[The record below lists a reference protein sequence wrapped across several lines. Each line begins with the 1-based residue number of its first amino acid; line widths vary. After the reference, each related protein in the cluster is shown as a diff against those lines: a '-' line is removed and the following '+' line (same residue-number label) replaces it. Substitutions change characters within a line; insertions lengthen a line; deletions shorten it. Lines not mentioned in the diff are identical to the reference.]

1 MQKIVSRVIA
11 VVAITVLSWTGAISL
26 MGSRPSANSI
36 DLRTYIDTFS
46 SIDSLVTADSLQ
58 VADSMRL
65 DSLGVRDSLGAIDSL
80 VSVDSLQTA
89 DSLTVT
95 DSLITIDS
103 LAGID
108 SLVALDSLTLDS
120 LARADSIAR
129 EDSLNRKYN
138 EKLRRRQIRD
148 SIKAVKDS
156 IRWAK
161 PRVLYTSYIPDSVYY
176 ERIITWNAP
185 SYENKFNRQQV
196 DTTYNDWYSEYP
208 YYWEDVDVVNLG
220 TVGSATMNMDF
231 HKRRN
236 LDIFK
241 PYAPYLVWSYTPET
255 LPMYNTKT
263 PYTELAYWGTLFTYK
278 DKEELNIHFLHTQ
291 NITPEL
297 NFALMIDRWAAAG
310 RLTNEATQNNNVHL
324 SANYVGENY
333 VANAGFIHQNISRQE
348 NGGVS
353 DPSFVRDTVVDA
365 KTIPVYLSNA
375 NNKLSRNTVF
385 INHSYNVSLKRDRN
399 RGMTDTTDVA
409 LPGDSLFMDTPADS
423 LSFDRNRPVS
433 DEFRG
438 SADSANVLNPA
449 AGEFQ
454 DPKSRGRGGR
464 GDAAQGGRPQRS
476 ESRDTL
482 SQGDKSQSQGLRG
495 RGEKAQDIQGGRPQE
510 SESRDTLL
518 RSGQT
523 QESQVD
529 RLKENQSQ
537 SSSNGRSQE
546 AQSRDT
552 LSRSGQPQ
560 DSQGGR
566 PQGNQSQATQGGR
579 PQDAQG
585 GKPQGQGGSMTPPQG
600 QGSSQMPPQGGG
612 MQGMTPGM
620 NPGGQQKGGNQKT
633 LPPGEIDSV
642 ALAALKSLGEGP
654 MLKFGHIGE
663 LSRYYRLY
671 TDNIGTGNQ
680 QERDFY
686 NNQFYIN
693 PQVSADSTRVRSIEN
708 KVYVSFQPVSRDAV
722 LAQITGGVGHQWNS
736 IYMFSP
742 ETFLAGNRNVHQNNM
757 YVYATAGGKYRKYL
771 DWNAMARYD
780 FLGYT
785 QNDLLI
791 DGNIGVSFY
800 PFADKSEPI
809 TLRGSFHTS
818 LKEPDWFSQHYYS
831 NHYVWENNFGKT
843 STTTIKANLEI
854 PKWNMDAG
862 FAYSLINNHL
872 YNDTLGYVRQNEGL
886 VNVMS
891 AYLRKDFKLWLFH
904 LDNRVLFQYS
914 SDQNVLPLPMLT
926 LHLRWYL
933 QFTAVKNVLDIQIGA
948 DATFNTKYYAPAYNP
963 ALGTFQSQNDE
974 LIGNNPY
981 IDVFVNLQWK
991 RASIFLKVVNVGQ
1004 GWPNHDT
1011 FSAYRYIKPVR
1022 TFKIGIHWPFYIK

>member
-1 MQKIVSRVIA
+1 MQKKFSRVIA
-11 VVAITVLSWTGAISL
+11 VAVITLLSWTGAVSL
-26 MGSRPSANSI
+26 MGSRPSGASINLSSYIERDTSVVRNSSDVRDSIPGRDSLQMRDSLTQI
-36 DLRTYIDTFS
+36 DSLKLRDSLSVSDSLMAVDSLTAVDSLVAADSLAVVDSLVATDS
-46 SIDSLVTADSLQ
+46 LVALDSLTSIDSLV
-58 VADSMRL
+58 V
-65 DSLGVRDSLGAIDSL
+65 
-80 VSVDSLQTA
+80 
-89 DSLTVT
+89 
-95 DSLITIDS
+95 
-103 LAGID
+103 
-108 SLVALDSLTLDS
+108 LDSLTLDS

-129 EDSLNRKYN
+129 EDSLNRTYN
-138 EKLRRRQIRD
+138 ERVRRRMIRD
-148 SIKAVKDS
+148 SIKAVRDS

-176 ERIITWNAP
+176 ERIIMWNATP
-185 SYENKFNRQQV
+185 YDNKFNRQQV

-231 HKRRN
+231 HRRRN
-236 LDIFK
+236 FDIFK

-255 LPMYNTKT
+255 LPMYNTKS

-291 NITPEL
+291 NITPEF
-297 NFALMIDRWAAAG
+297 NFALMVDRWAAAG
-310 RLTNEATQNNNVHL
+310 RLTNEATYNNNVHL

-333 VANAGFIHQNISRQE
+333 VANVGFIHQNINRQE

-385 INHSYNVSLKRDRN
+385 LNHSYSVSLKRDKN
-399 RGMTDTTDVA
+399 KGMTDTTDMA
-409 LPGDSLFMDTPADS
+409 LPGDSLFASTPDDS
-423 LSFDRNRPVS
+423 LSVGRDFNSLGGKGREGGQDPQTMGGRNR
-433 DEFRG
+433 DR
-438 SADSANVLNPA
+438 DS
-449 AGEFQ
+449 Q
-454 DPKSRGRGGR
+454 DMNAQRDSLMGQRGGE
-464 GDAAQGGRPQRS
+464 RP
-476 ESRDTL
+476 
-482 SQGDKSQSQGLRG
+482 
-495 RGEKAQDIQGGRPQE
+495 
-510 SESRDTLL
+510 
-518 RSGQT
+518 
-523 QESQVD
+523 
-529 RLKENQSQ
+529 
-537 SSSNGRSQE
+537 
-546 AQSRDT
+546 
-552 LSRSGQPQ
+552 
-560 DSQGGR
+560 
-566 PQGNQSQATQGGR
+566 PQGVATDASVPPKGQGVPQGQSG
-579 PQDAQG
+579 
-585 GKPQGQGGSMTPPQG
+585 PQGQGTPQG
-600 QGSSQMPPQGGG
+600 QGNPQGRGQGSAQTPPQGGG
-612 MQGMTPGM
+612 IPGMPGM
-620 NPGGQQKGGNQKT
+620 NPAGQNPGGQKGGNQRTT

-642 ALAALKSLGEGP
+642 ALAALKSLGDGP
-654 MLKFGHIGE
+654 MLKFGHVGE
-663 LSRYYRLY
+663 LSRYYKLY
-671 TDNIGTGNQ
+671 TDNISTSSQ

-693 PQVSADSTRVRSIEN
+693 PQVSADSIRLLTFEN
-708 KVYVSFQPVSRDAV
+708 KAYVSFQPMSRDAV
-722 LAQITGGVGHQWNS
+722 LAHITGGVGYQWNS
-736 IYMFSP
+736 IYMMSP
-742 ETFLAGNRNVHQNNM
+742 ETFLTGNRNVHQNNM
-757 YVYATAGGKYRKYL
+757 YVYAMAGGKYRKYL
-771 DWNAMARYD
+771 EWGAMARYD

-800 PFADKSEPI
+800 PFKDKSEPV

-831 NHYVWENNFGKT
+831 NHYVWENNYGKT
-843 STTTIKANLEI
+843 STTTIKADLEI
-854 PKWNMDAG
+854 PKWDMDAG

-872 YNDTLGYVRQNEGL
+872 YNDTLGYVRQHEGI

-933 QFTAVKNVLDIQIGA
+933 EFTAVKNVLDIQIGA

-963 ALGTFQSQNDE
+963 ALGTFQVQNDE

-1022 TFKIGIHWPFYIK
+1022 TFKVGIHWPFYIK